1 MSTSLIPTV
10 TRQKIGEQFLL
21 KEVEKPKM
29 LQTDRKY
36 LKDLY
41 QDEVKNLEIMLSKK
55 LPWNDFKEK

>member
-41 QDEVKNLEIMLSKK
+41 LLFTFQFYL
-55 LPWNDFKEK
+55 

>member
-1 MSTSLIPTV
+1 
-10 TRQKIGEQFLL
+10 
-21 KEVEKPKM
+21 M

-55 LPWNDFKEK
+55 LPWSDFKEK